1 MKKFKSTIMREISLI
16 NEAETLVEVEKIIKE
31 QVEAVKETG
40 GKCILL
46 QIEEVVDEI
55 QDK

>member
-55 QDK
+55 QNK